1 MLIIARSSR
10 SPAATGVLA
19 LGSKIGRAF
28 ARFCAYVQT
37 RQTNAL
43 FDLTEHQ
50 LRDIGADAETVAHVV
65 ETRTLNSFRG
75 PGGRIWV
82 QLMHRG
88 PGT

>member
-1 MLIIARSSR
+1 
-10 SPAATGVLA
+10 
-19 LGSKIGRAF
+19 
-28 ARFCAYVQT
+28 VQA